1 MVYTTL
7 DSIIAEAEHPE
18 CERRHTH
25 TLLPAACTNQSD
37 YMGLMLH
44 EFSLQHMPI
53 HIEFALCVKAA
64 GLRPLCLDVL
74 IQGRTRFNDP
84 QLITAGATLHECP
97 LALGS
102 GGVGGVRD

>member
-1 MVYTTL
+1 
-7 DSIIAEAEHPE
+7 
-18 CERRHTH
+18 
-25 TLLPAACTNQSD
+25 
-37 YMGLMLH
+37 MLH

-53 HIEFALCVKAA
+53 QIEFALCVKAA

-84 QLITAGATLHECP
+84 QLITAGATLHACP

-102 GGVGGVRD
+102 GGVGGLRDGGAMPELPACLHAPPHHNF